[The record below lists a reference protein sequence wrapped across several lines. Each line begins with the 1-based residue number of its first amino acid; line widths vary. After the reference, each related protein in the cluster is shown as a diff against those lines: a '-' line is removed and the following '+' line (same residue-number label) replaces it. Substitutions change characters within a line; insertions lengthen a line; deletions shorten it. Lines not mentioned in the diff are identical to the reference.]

1 MDASLAESL
10 KAALKGCAFGSKA
23 MAERLAPL
31 AEQQEIA
38 DLAAY
43 LLEQNI

>member
-10 KAALKGCAFGSKA
+10 KVALKGCAFGSKA

-31 AEQQEIA
+31 EEQQEIA